1 MRTMDSPL
9 AGDWFTAGGAQATFL
24 GPEAEERL
32 MPVDIA
38 EDMTLSEL
46 GIDVA
51 SPGDAGA
58 VIRLGVRGINPL
70 TRRPSGLLIDAGTV
84 SGSVGGPQTIAG
96 LSIPAPRG
104 LIYLSATVQGG
115 VATKPTLRGLVQVPF
130 TIVKADMTNTSVV
143 TWFATGVSGALP
155 TVAPTL
161 RSNAVMPR
169 VWARRA

>member
-1 MRTMDSPL
+1 MDIPQ
-9 AGDWFTAGGAQATFL
+9 AGDWFTAGGTQATYV
-24 GPEAEERL
+24 GPEGEERL
-32 MPVDIA
+32 MPKDIA

-58 VIRLGVRGINPL
+58 VIRLGVRGINPF

-115 VATKPTLRGLVQVPF
+115 VATRPTLRGLVQVPF
-130 TIVKADMTNTSVV
+130 TIVKGDMANTSVV

-155 TVAPTL
+155 AAFAGA
-161 RSNAVMPR
+161 RNNSVMPR